1 MTKDEALQKG
11 KELFFANAKPPKDA
25 LKEIQA
31 GRLKGKSDINPQWR
45 IEAMTNTYGLYGTGW
60 YFQTADV
67 KFVDVPAT
75 GELLVF
81 MTIELFIKDLETG
94 KWAKPVVGVGGD
106 FVIRKEK
113 NILHGNDEAYA
124 MCLTDA
130 LGKAMKVLGVAS
142 DVYRGKFDTKAGRE
156 DAASKPPENH
166 DRAFRRTEKGL
177 FIKGACGEK
186 NINELP
192 IEHLLAIVNF
202 TKFLPIK
209 AEIEARIKELQ
220 KEGAGS

>member
-1 MTKDEALQKG
+1 MTKDEVLQKG
-11 KELFFANAKPPKDA
+11 KELFFANAKLPENA
-25 LKEIQA
+25 IKEIQA

-45 IEAMTNTYGLYGTGW
+45 IEAITNTYGLYGTGW
-60 YFQTADV
+60 YFQIADV

-106 FVIRKEK
+106 FVIKKEK
-113 NILHGNDEAYA
+113 NALHGNDEAYA

-130 LGKAMKVLGVAS
+130 LGKAMKVLGVAN
-142 DVYRGKFDTKAGRE
+142 DIYRGKFDTKNELLPANP
-156 DAASKPPENH
+156 AV
-166 DRAFRRTEKGL
+166 AFRKTENGL
-177 FIKGACGEK
+177 YIKGSSGEK

-202 TKFLPIK
+202 HKFAPIQAEIK
-209 AEIEARIKELQ
+209 ARIDELQ